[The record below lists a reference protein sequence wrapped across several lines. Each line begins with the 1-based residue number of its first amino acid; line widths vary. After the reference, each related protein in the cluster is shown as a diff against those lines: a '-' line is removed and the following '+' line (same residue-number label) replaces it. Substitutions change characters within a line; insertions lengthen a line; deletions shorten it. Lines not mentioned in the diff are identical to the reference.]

1 MVEMTRVIFKLVSL
15 SFSVLLCSWLYAD
28 DDVLVCGNPVEAI
41 SSVVDEV
48 QVALKKV
55 CGKEGVTKKDIEGV
69 VLETFVP
76 SIDVALITKQVLG
89 RQFWTKAS
97 EAQKDRLEGLLKQLL
112 ARQYAEAFNCS
123 YLGNELEFFPVR
135 GEVKRYTRVESS
147 LKLNEKNNLL
157 LRYALRCEDERWQVY
172 DIVIDGLSLSQTYRS
187 QFNRILQQGG
197 IDVLNDYLDRKMNK
211 EEDDLQS

>member
-1 MVEMTRVIFKLVSL
+1 MEMTRSVVNLVLL
-15 SFSVLLCSWLYAD
+15 SCSVSLCSWLYAD
-28 DDVLVCGNPVEAI
+28 DDALICSNPVEAI
-41 SSVVDEV
+41 SGVVDEV
-48 QVALKKV
+48 QVALKTV
-55 CGKEGVTKKDIEGV
+55 CGKEGVTKQDIEDV
-69 VLETFVP
+69 ILETFVP
-76 SIDVALITKQVLG
+76 TIDVALITKQVLG

-97 EAQKDRLEGLLKQLL
+97 DEQKARLEGLLKQLL

-123 YLGNELEFFPVR
+123 YLGSEVEFFPVR

-147 LKLNEKNNLL
+147 LKLNEKSNLL

>member
-1 MVEMTRVIFKLVSL
+1 MEMTRAAAKRVACCF
-15 SFSVLLCSWLYAD
+15 VLLSSVLYAD
-28 DDVLVCGNPVEAI
+28 DEPLVCGNPVEAI
-41 SSVVDEV
+41 GSVVSDI
-48 QVALKKV
+48 QGALKKV
-55 CGKEGVTKKDIEGV
+55 CAKEPVMKKDIEGV

-97 EAQKDRLEGLLKQLL
+97 DEQKDRLESLLKQLL

-123 YLGNELEFFPVR
+123 YLGNDWEFFPVR
-135 GEVKRYTRVESS
+135 GEIKRYTRVESS
-147 LKLNEKNNLL
+147 LQLNEKNNLL
-157 LRYALRCEDERWQVY
+157 LRYALRCKDERWQVY

-197 IDVLNDYLDRKMNK
+197 VDTLNDYLDRKMNK
-211 EEDDLQS
+211 EEDDLQG